1 MDHPIKHRPHDRSLL
16 LLVPSCMTFPTRS
29 VDSLVVLAVVLFV
42 VLASSVSVSYFFS
55 KIIAFGD
62 KKDITLVLDK
72 SSFAALFTVHGNQLS
87 VSVKYEVN
95 DESLANQKINGL
107 MKIYTANGTLIRSS
121 SFPEGFE
128 AKKKGGVEELKT
140 TIRDPT
146 VDQVIANVTFTDL
159 KKTETLSNTIT
170 TELVLNESSD
180 QQIQAVNSSTD

>member
-1 MDHPIKHRPHDRSLL
+1 MAH
-16 LLVPSCMTFPTRS
+16 FTRS
-29 VDSLVVLAVVLFV
+29 EVLFV
-42 VLASSVSVSYFFS
+42 ILAPSICVTCFSSN
-55 KIIAFGD
+55 IIAFGD
-62 KKDITLVLDK
+62 EKGITLTLDK
-72 SSFAALFTVHGNQLS
+72 SSFAPLSTVHGNQLS

-95 DESLANQKINGL
+95 DKSLANQKINGL
-107 MKIYTANGTLIRSS
+107 MKIYTANGTLIHSS

-128 AKKKGGVEELKT
+128 ANKKGDVEELKT

-159 KKTETLSNTIT
+159 KKTETLSKTIT